1 MDKSGYLKGW
11 SLSAAMLLAAVAAR
25 ADAFDFDV
33 LMEALADR
41 PRFAAEFVEERSSF
55 FLSRPITLRGTL
67 HFDADRRLDKRVT
80 SPYTERIVIDS
91 DAVVIERVNEEGRA
105 ATTQRTRYSLANNP
119 TLAKAVQ
126 GVSNVFAGD
135 RTLLEDMY
143 TWSLEGDAESWELVL
158 EPRGEELAEYI
169 AAITL
174 RGSGGVIQYIQSLEA
189 DGDESKMTL
198 DAAPE
203 G

>member
-1 MDKSGYLKGW
+1 
-11 SLSAAMLLAAVAAR
+11 LSAAMLLAAVAAR

-126 GVSNVFAGD
+126 GVSNV
-135 RTLLEDMY
+135 
-143 TWSLEGDAESWELVL
+143 
-158 EPRGEELAEYI
+158 
-169 AAITL
+169 
-174 RGSGGVIQYIQSLEA
+174 
-189 DGDESKMTL
+189 
-198 DAAPE
+198 
-203 G
+203 